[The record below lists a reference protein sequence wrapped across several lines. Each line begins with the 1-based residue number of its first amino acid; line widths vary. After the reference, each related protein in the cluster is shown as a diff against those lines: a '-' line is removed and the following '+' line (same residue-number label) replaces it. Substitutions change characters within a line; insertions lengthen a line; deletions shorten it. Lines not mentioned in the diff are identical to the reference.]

1 MFLFGLVAIVQVEGP
16 ALATGTGIVVGITGV
31 QVACESTFR
40 HLRARGTAVI
50 EVKINQ

>member
-16 ALATGTGIVVGITGV
+16 ALATGTGIVGITGV
-31 QVACESTFR
+31 QVVCESTFR

-50 EVKINQ
+50 EVKIKQ